1 MSSIKFYD
9 PYFMSLS
16 FVYYIGLLKSAIFH
30 KFLLLIMI
38 QMAEITNIESELC
51 HPYRKY
57 FISEHKLNV
66 AFGQDISTN

>member
-1 MSSIKFYD
+1 
-9 PYFMSLS
+9 
-16 FVYYIGLLKSAIFH
+16 
-30 KFLLLIMI
+30 
-38 QMAEITNIESELC
+38 MAEITNIESELC